1 MRKLSVTLL
10 LILGFSVF
18 FATATRA
25 SEKLPLTTLVLRD
38 HKITINTTPNG
49 FAYTVIRAS
58 DGTVLD
64 AQLNDTQLQAKYP
77 EIYDAVRP
85 SMADGKETNDATVWG
100 GTQHVPANALP
111 K

>member
-18 FATATRA
+18 FATTTRA

-38 HKITINTTPNG
+38 HKVTITSTPNG
-49 FAYTVIRAS
+49 FAYTVRSS
-58 DGTVLD
+58 DGTILD
-64 AQLNDTQLQAKYP
+64 AQLNDTQLQAKHP

-85 SMADGKETNDATVWG
+85 AMADGKGTNDATGSG